1 VHAEKTGKDSALRA
15 GQPHNFCR
23 FFEPTDKQA
32 QKRKDKPRVGQL
44 ILEERFL
51 KPRKSITAP

>member
-15 GQPHNFCR
+15 GQPPDAAVCR
-23 FFEPTDKQA
+23 TTDKQA